1 MKDIHPP
8 RDEHRTTGR
17 KLVVLSPT
25 VNIPAMT
32 SALSAVG
39 MDVVVASER
48 GGAVPPETMATADAI
63 VFDRLHMMVV
73 AEPSVAALAVMN
85 ELQARG
91 ILLSVEDEGFVYPLS
106 APGPAGQG
114 DATWGLGAIGVE
126 QSPFAG
132 RGIRVAI
139 LAAGFDPS
147 HPDFQGRKVVH
158 RSFVPGET
166 AQDASGVGTHAAGI
180 ACGPRTPS
188 QGPRYGVAHEA
199 ELYIA
204 KVLSDQGSGADGWIM
219 NGIHWALEN
228 GCRVLLLPLGSA
240 RPPVEAYRAIGERA
254 LAQGAILVGVAGHG
268 SHRARGDIQP
278 TGSPANVV
286 TILAVGAV
294 DSSLQV
300 ADFSNGG
307 KIDVV
312 GPGVDVLSS
321 WPLPRAYNT
330 LSGTSAAAAHV
341 AGVLALLM
349 EADPHASALEIWRR
363 MLATARQ
370 LNAPASDVGSG
381 LVQAPVS
388 ATTAP

>member
-1 MKDIHPP
+1 MTDIHPQ

-39 MDVVVASER
+39 MDVVVASAL
-48 GGAVPPETMATADAI
+48 GGAVPPETMVTADAI
-63 VFDRLHMMVV
+63 VFDRLHTMVV
-73 AEPSVAALAVMN
+73 ADPSPAVLSVMN

-106 APGPAGQG
+106 APGPVGQG
-114 DATWGLGAIGVE
+114 DVTWGLGAIGVE

-139 LAAGFDPS
+139 LGTGFDLN
-147 HPDFQGRKVVH
+147 HPDFQGRRIVH
-158 RSFVPGET
+158 QSFVPGET
-166 AQDASGVGTHAAGI
+166 AQDRAGHGTYTAGVVG
-180 ACGPRTPS
+180 GPRTPS
-188 QGPRYGVAHEA
+188 QGPRYGIAYEA

-204 KVLSDQGSGADGWIM
+204 KVLSDQGGGADGVIM
-219 NGIHWALEN
+219 NGINWALEN
-228 GCRVLLLPLGSA
+228 GCRVLLMTAGSA

-254 LAQGAILVGVAGHG
+254 LNQGAIIVAAAGNDSRRSQGVI
-268 SHRARGDIQP
+268 RP
-278 TGSPANVV
+278 TGSPANVG
-286 TILAVGAV
+286 TIVAVAV
-294 DSSLQV
+294 LDSSLRV
-300 ADFSNGG
+300 ANFSNGG
-307 KIDVV
+307 KIDIAA
-312 GPGVDVLSS
+312 PGVDVLSS
-321 WPLPRAYNT
+321 WPLPRGYIT
-330 LSGTSAAAAHV
+330 ISGPAAAHV

-349 EADPHASALEIWRR
+349 EADPHASAREIWRR

-370 LNAPASDVGSG
+370 LNAPASDVGVG

>member
-32 SALSAVG
+32 RALSAVG

-73 AEPSVAALAVMN
+73 TDPSPAVLSVMN
-85 ELQARG
+85 ELQAKG
-91 ILLSVEDEGFVYPLS
+91 ILLSVEDEGFVHPLS
-106 APGPAGQG
+106 APGPVGQG
-114 DATWGLGAIGVE
+114 DVTWGLGAIGVE

-139 LAAGFDPS
+139 FGAGFDMN

-166 AQDASGVGTHAAGI
+166 APDGNGFGTYAAGI
-180 ACGPRTPS
+180 ACGPRNPS
-188 QGPRYGVAHEA
+188 QGPRYGVAYEA
-199 ELYIA
+199 ELYIV
-204 KVLSDQGSGADGWIM
+204 KVLSDQGGGADGWIM
-219 NGIHWALEN
+219 NGINWALEN

-240 RPPVEAYRAIGERA
+240 RPPTEAYRALGERA
-254 LAQGAILVGVAGHG
+254 LAQGAIIVGVAGQG
-268 SHRARGDIQP
+268 SHRTRGDIQY

-286 TILAVGAV
+286 TILSVGAV
-294 DSSLQV
+294 DSDLRV

-307 KIDVV
+307 KIDIV
-312 GPGVDVLSS
+312 GPGVGVLSS
-321 WPLPRAYNT
+321 WSLPQAYNT
-330 LSGTSAAAAHV
+330 LSGTTAAAAHV
-341 AGVLALLM
+341 AGVLGLLM
-349 EADPHASALEIWRR
+349 EADPHASAPEIWRR

-370 LNAPASDVGSG
+370 LNAPASDVGAG

-388 ATTAP
+388 AATAP